1 MNDPHQDAEVLHAGA
16 PIESA
21 RAVAILVHGRGG
33 AAREFLSLSRWIDLD
48 DVAYLAP
55 QARGNT
61 WYPYSFLAPLEQN
74 QPYIDSAIAKLE
86 SIVAGLLGRGVASE
100 KIAIIGFSQGACLS
114 SEYVARHPRRYLGL
128 AALTGG
134 LIGPKDT
141 PRAYDGS
148 LDGTPV
154 FLGASDPDPHV
165 PWWRVEETS
174 RVLSGMGGEVELVRY
189 ANQPHMINDDQMEH
203 VKRVVSGQW

>member
-1 MNDPHQDAEVLHAGA
+1 MNDPHANADVLHAGA
-16 PIESA
+16 PVESA

-33 AAREFLSLSRWIDLD
+33 SAREFLSLSRWIDLD
-48 DVAYLAP
+48 DVAYFAP
-55 QARGNT
+55 QANGNT
-61 WYPYSFLAPLEQN
+61 WYPYSFLAPLSQN
-74 QPYIDSAIAKLE
+74 EPFVSSAIAKLE
-86 SIVAGLLGRGVASE
+86 SVVTGLMNRGIASDR
-100 KIAIIGFSQGACLS
+100 IAIVGFSQGACLS
-114 SEYVARHPRRYLGL
+114 SEFVARHPRRYLGL

-141 PRAYDGS
+141 PRVYPGS

-165 PWWRVEETS
+165 PWWRVEETQ
-174 RVLSGMGGEVELVRY
+174 RVLRDMDGTVEIVRY

-203 VKRVVSGQW
+203 VKRVVSG